1 MPDVLSSLP
10 RILFVDD
17 DADVQRSAAM
27 LLPRRGFELL
37 SARSPQEAWSLL
49 GTGPVD
55 VVLLDLNFSSGATSG
70 AEGFSMLQALIAH
83 DPDMIVVIVT
93 GHSGINIA
101 VSAMRAG
108 AADFVMKPWSNERL
122 VTTLNEAVALRHRRR
137 GDRLGLPKT
146 DEAEPERDETPVIG
160 ESPAIRRV
168 LELMRRTAATDAPI
182 LLIGD
187 AGTGKSL
194 LAHTIHRLSPRA
206 ARPLVIVDPAAVWET
221 GEGGLTVAFD
231 ALDDTGS
238 LFLDEVGSLP
248 PPLQTRLLTLL
259 QNHPSLRLIAATR
272 QPRDL
277 LQQGSLH
284 PDLLYHLNTVELAL
298 PRLRERGDDVRL
310 LAAHYLR
317 LFARRYGR
325 SAMTFSPEADAAI
338 VAHEWTGNVR
348 ALRQAVERAVVLAQ
362 HDILRP
368 EDIPLAAPLPEGL
381 ATALPGQGDLN
392 LARSEK
398 AIVEAALKRH
408 GFNVSHAAKELG
420 LTRAALYRRMA
431 RHGL

>member
-1 MPDVLSSLP
+1 
-10 RILFVDD
+10 
-17 DADVQRSAAM
+17 M

-55 VVLLDLNFSSGATSG
+55 VVLLDLNFTLGATSG

-122 VTTLNEAVALRHRRR
+122 VATLNEAVALRHRRR
-137 GDRLGLPKT
+137 GNRLGLPGT
-146 DEAEPERDETPVIG
+146 DDAVPERDETPVIG

-168 LELMRRTAATDAPI
+168 IELMRRTAVTDAPI

-206 ARPLVIVDPAAVWET
+206 ARPLVTIDAAAVWDT
-221 GEGGLTVAFD
+221 GENNLASAFD
-231 ALDDTGS
+231 AIDDSGS

-248 PPLQTRLLTLL
+248 QHVQTRLLTLL
-259 QNHPSLRLIAATR
+259 QSRPALRLIAATR
-272 QPRDL
+272 QSRDR
-277 LQQGSLH
+277 LQQGALL
-284 PDLLYHLNTVELAL
+284 PDLLYRLNTVELAL
-298 PRLRERGDDVRL
+298 PPLRERGDDISL

-325 SAMTFSPEADAAI
+325 AAMSFSPEAVAAI
-338 VAHEWTGNVR
+338 IANAWPGNVR
-348 ALRQAVERAVVLAQ
+348 SLRQIVERAVVLAQ